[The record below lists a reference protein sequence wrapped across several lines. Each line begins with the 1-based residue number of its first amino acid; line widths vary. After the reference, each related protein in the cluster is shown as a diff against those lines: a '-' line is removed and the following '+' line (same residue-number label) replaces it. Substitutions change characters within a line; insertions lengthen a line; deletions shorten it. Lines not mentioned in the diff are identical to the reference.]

1 MTTSATNSC
10 STLYLQIRVKFSW
23 QEAFGKGG
31 FFGGGG
37 KSASKSNS
45 YNIEMVT
52 CTTESHLLADIL
64 SVLPTEL
71 CVHIQCSSS

>member
-1 MTTSATNSC
+1 MTTSATNGC

-45 YNIEMVT
+45 YDNIRDT
-52 CTTESHLLADIL
+52 TFTTESLLLTCIAYRVVCTR
-64 SVLPTEL
+64 SMYM
-71 CVHIQCSSS
+71 